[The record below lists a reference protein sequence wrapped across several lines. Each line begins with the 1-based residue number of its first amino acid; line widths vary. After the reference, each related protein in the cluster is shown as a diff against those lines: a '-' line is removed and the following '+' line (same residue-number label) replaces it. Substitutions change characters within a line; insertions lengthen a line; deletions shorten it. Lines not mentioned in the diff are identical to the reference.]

1 MLRLIIKIVECLDNS
16 GIEVRLSLN
25 LVNFLNIAPNL
36 LQVLPV
42 FATELRVQL
51 RVVKTVDC
59 GVFGTLVMPHIQL
72 ILGLEVRFLTL

>member
-1 MLRLIIKIVECLDNS
+1 
-16 GIEVRLSLN
+16 
-25 LVNFLNIAPNL
+25 
-36 LQVLPV
+36 
-42 FATELRVQL
+42 VQL